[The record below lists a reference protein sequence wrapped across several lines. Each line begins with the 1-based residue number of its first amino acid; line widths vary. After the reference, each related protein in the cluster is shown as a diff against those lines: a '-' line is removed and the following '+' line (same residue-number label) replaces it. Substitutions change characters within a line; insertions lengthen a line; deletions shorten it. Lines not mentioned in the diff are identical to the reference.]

1 MTISTIIAY
10 VFITTIAILV
20 LIFAIVAINKGFFH
34 RITYGCIQVIVDE
47 DGNYKDA
54 ALIPYISSED
64 LAKVKNDS
72 YLSVKVRI
80 FKEEKDYF
88 KERKDY

>member
-1 MTISTIIAY
+1 MTYLDVMAYILVALITI
-10 VFITTIAILV
+10 TV
-20 LIFAIVAINKGFFH
+20 LIFAIAAIRRGFYH
-34 RITYGCIQVIVDE
+34 RRTYGCIQVIVDE

-54 ALIPYISSED
+54 ALIPFISSED

-72 YLSVKVRI
+72 YLGVRVRI
-80 FKEEKDYF
+80 F

>member
-1 MTISTIIAY
+1 MTILNVMAY
-10 VFITTIAILV
+10 VFVALITITV
-20 LIFAIVAINKGFFH
+20 LIFAISAIRKGFYH
-34 RITYGCIQVIVDE
+34 KRTYGYIQVIVDE

-54 ALIPYISSED
+54 ALIPFISSED

-72 YLSVKVRI
+72 YLCVRVRI
-80 FKEEKDYF
+80 F

>member
-1 MTISTIIAY
+1 MTYLDVMAY
-10 VFITTIAILV
+10 VFVALITIAV
-20 LIFAIVAINKGFFH
+20 LIFAISAIRKGFYH
-34 RITYGCIQVIVDE
+34 RRTYGYIQVIVDE

-54 ALIPYISSED
+54 ALIPFISSED

-72 YLSVKVRI
+72 YLGVRVRI
-80 FKEEKDYF
+80 F

>member
-1 MTISTIIAY
+1 MTYLDVMAYILVTIISI
-10 VFITTIAILV
+10 VV
-20 LIFAIVAINKGFFH
+20 LIFAISAIRKGFYH
-34 RITYGCIQVIVDE
+34 RRTYGYIQVIVDE

-54 ALIPYISSED
+54 ALIPFISSED

-72 YLSVKVRI
+72 YLVVGVRI
-80 FKEEKDYF
+80 F

>member
-1 MTISTIIAY
+1 MTYLDIMAY
-10 VFITTIAILV
+10 VFVALITIAV
-20 LIFAIVAINKGFFH
+20 LIFAIAAIRKGFYH
-34 RITYGCIQVIVDE
+34 RRTYGYIQVIVDE

-54 ALIPYISSED
+54 ALIPFISSED

-72 YLSVKVRI
+72 YLGVRVRI
-80 FKEEKDYF
+80 F

>member
-1 MTISTIIAY
+1 MTVLTVMAY
-10 VFITTIAILV
+10 VFVALITIAV
-20 LIFAIVAINKGFFH
+20 LIFAIAAIIKGFYH
-34 RITYGCIQVIVDE
+34 RRTYGYIQVIVDE

-54 ALIPYISSED
+54 ALIPFISSED

-72 YLSVKVRI
+72 YLGVRVRI
-80 FKEEKDYF
+80 F

>member
-1 MTISTIIAY
+1 MTTFTVMTYVLITII
-10 VFITTIAILV
+10 VIAV
-20 LIFAIVAINKGFFH
+20 LIFAIVAIDKGFYP
-34 RITYGCIQVIVDE
+34 RRTYGCIQVIVDE

-54 ALIPYISSED
+54 ALIPFISSED

-80 FKEEKDYF
+80 FKE
-88 KERKDY
+88 RKKY

>member
-1 MTISTIIAY
+1 MTILTIISC
-10 VFITTIAILV
+10 VFVTTIAILV
-20 LIFAIVAINKGFFH
+20 LIFAIASISNGFYH
-34 RITYGCIQVIVDE
+34 RRTYCCIQVIVDE

-54 ALIPYISSED
+54 ALIPFISSED

-72 YLSVKVRI
+72 YLGVRVRI
-80 FKEEKDYF
+80 FKERKDYF